1 MVSKFLLV
9 VLSFCIAAP
18 TYAQIFRLN
27 YAPSGAPAQAAI
39 EAAISSE
46 IAKAEADINKDLP
59 GAPPQ
64 RLMEGMANSSVMAG
78 KGIGSDY
85 ASRMDVLLIGAG
97 VGAGADLEKDKT
109 TDSDLSGI
117 GVQGGLIIGTNLA
130 WMDTQ
135 KILGL
140 DTNRL
145 KIYANFFKYDLNK
158 PSGDTT
164 IDAELFSI
172 GSHVSYQ
179 WILGSP
185 SKLFGW
191 GGVQFH
197 LGYEYNKTQIGFTN
211 KLNETI
217 TATQGTETATVALSG
232 TPKATITA
240 KTMSIP
246 LEVSTSLQFLY
257 LFSLYGGLGADYNV
271 GSATG
276 KGDINSNTSNVNC
289 TGVACGGGTSL
300 GTVSPTAALDA
311 KGKPSPFLFRGF
323 AGFQLNLP
331 FIRIFVQADKA
342 FGNDLIGAS
351 TGLRFV
357 Y

>member
-9 VLSFCIAAP
+9 VLCLCIAAP
-18 TYAQIFRLN
+18 SYAQIFRLN
-27 YAPSGAPAQAAI
+27 YIPAGTQPAI
-39 EAAISSE
+39 EAAIASE

-59 GAPPQ
+59 GAPPE
-64 RLMEGMANSSVMAG
+64 RLMEGMANSSIMAG

-85 ASRMDVLLIGAG
+85 ASRMDVFLIGAG
-97 VGAGADLEKDKT
+97 VGAGADLAKDKT

-117 GVQGGLIIGTNLA
+117 GVQGGVIIGTNLA

-135 KILGL
+135 NILGF

-145 KIYANFFKYDLNK
+145 KIYANFFKYDLEK
-158 PSGDTT
+158 ASSDTT
-164 IDAELFSI
+164 ISAELFSI

-211 KLNETI
+211 KLNEVVT
-217 TATQGTETATVALSG
+217 TTQGGDTATVNITG
-232 TPKATITA
+232 TPKAVITA

-257 LFSLYGGLGADYNV
+257 LFTLYGGLGADYNV

-276 KGDINSNTSNVNC
+276 KGDINSNTSTVNC
-289 TGVACGGGTSL
+289 SGTGVCGGNPSL

-323 AGFQLNLP
+323 GGFQLNLP
-331 FIRIFVQADKA
+331 FIRVFVQADKA
-342 FGNDLIGAS
+342 LGNDLVGAS
-351 TGLRFV
+351 VGVRLV